1 MLYMEN
7 LHANCID
14 STATAEAL
22 FASEVKKLRLEQ
34 FKPMEQLIPF
44 CPMIGPPSA
53 TITLILV
60 VVEAPK
66 PMGAI
71 SYGGLKPIRGC
82 PLNLLSG
89 GAPMDRR
96 SLWWLLTAGRDELSA
111 KEAGITMFLTVRGR
125 EGLPPYWIMVV
136 GYAPIRLEVCEPIE
150 GTHVKHFEC
159 V

>member
-34 FKPMEQLIPF
+34 FKPMEQHHPLAQCFP
-44 CPMIGPPSA
+44 
-53 TITLILV
+53 
-60 VVEAPK
+60 EAPK

-71 SYGGLKPIRGC
+71 SYGGLKPIRGR

-96 SLWWLLTAGRDELSA
+96 SSWWLLTAGRDELSA

-136 GYAPIRLEVCEPIE
+136 GYAPIRLE
-150 GTHVKHFEC
+150 
-159 V
+159 